1 MPRRKSR
8 REQREE
14 DAIVAE
20 QTIEDQLRSL
30 VNDST
35 ISVEDAAGI
44 STVVGCL
51 DFVSANVASLPIGI
65 YHRSGQDVKLDT
77 EDYRNRLLNDET
89 GDLMD
94 AYQWKKRLVIDYLLY
109 GSGYTYI
116 DKVGN
121 HIRSLRYV
129 DPRMVSAIP
138 NTDPIFKTVEYYI
151 NGQKFRDF
159 EVLRIL
165 RNTTNGYKGTGI
177 VDQANRP
184 LSIIL
189 DGLLYERSLFRSGAR
204 KGFLKSAKRL
214 SDSALKSLTRAVKR
228 LFSNSDDNVVVLN
241 SGVEYQP
248 AGQTA
253 VETQLNDMKKLN
265 SKEIC
270 KMFCIAPSVLEGGAS
285 EEDRRNSIM
294 NAVVP
299 IVDALEKAL
308 NRFCLLE
315 TEKNNMFIKIDR
327 DKLLEVSQLER
338 FQTYQI
344 AKSGGWMMVDEIRQK
359 ENLPPVDFD
368 YINIGLDSVLYDPKS
383 KQVYT
388 PNTNQT
394 TNLSGTPKGG
404 NGPDE
409 TGSQGLTGTPDG
421 LR

>member
-1 MPRRKSR
+1 
-8 REQREE
+8 
-14 DAIVAE
+14 
-20 QTIEDQLRSL
+20 
-30 VNDST
+30 
-35 ISVEDAAGI
+35 
-44 STVVGCL
+44 
-51 DFVSANVASLPIGI
+51 
-65 YHRSGQDVKLDT
+65 
-77 EDYRNRLLNDET
+77 
-89 GDLMD
+89 
-94 AYQWKKRLVIDYLLY
+94 
-109 GSGYTYI
+109 
-116 DKVGN
+116 
-121 HIRSLRYV
+121 
-129 DPRMVSAIP
+129 
-138 NTDPIFKTVEYYI
+138 
-151 NGQKFRDF
+151 
-159 EVLRIL
+159 
-165 RNTTNGYKGTGI
+165 
-177 VDQANRP
+177 
-184 LSIIL
+184 
-189 DGLLYERSLFRSGAR
+189 
-204 KGFLKSAKRL
+204 
-214 SDSALKSLTRAVKR
+214 
-228 LFSNSDDNVVVLN
+228 
-241 SGVEYQP
+241 
-248 AGQTA
+248 
-253 VETQLNDMKKLN
+253 
-265 SKEIC
+265 
-270 KMFCIAPSVLEGGAS
+270 MFCIAPSVLEGGAS

-404 NGPDE
+404 NGPDK